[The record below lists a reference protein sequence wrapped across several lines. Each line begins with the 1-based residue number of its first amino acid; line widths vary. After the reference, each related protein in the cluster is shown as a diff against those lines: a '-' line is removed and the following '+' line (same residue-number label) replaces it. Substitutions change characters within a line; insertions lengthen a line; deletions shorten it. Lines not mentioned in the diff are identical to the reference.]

1 MRKMVGKRFDGAST
15 MSGASTRL
23 YRATILAHCRNRAL
37 NFVIVASYSCTPDI
51 RKFMELRFSFNVL
64 LNKSIFCMSILKMIK
79 SLS

>member
-1 MRKMVGKRFDGAST
+1 MGRGGREGGGV
-15 MSGASTRL
+15 SGVSARL

-51 RKFMELRFSFNVL
+51 QNFMELLNVL
-64 LNKSIFCMSILKMIK
+64 LNKSIFCMSVLKMIK